1 MSLDI
6 REGIF
11 VLDGRDIP
19 FRLERRKG
27 RRRVSIFVEPRQG
40 LILRTPPRFPL
51 RDVEETLREEEDWIR
66 DKLLWRENWLAEHPE
81 RRFVTGETLLL
92 LGEEWTLDIHRDP
105 LRKRAQI
112 QASDGIIRVDLS
124 RSADARS
131 VLEAWMRRL
140 ARRIVLARVDHWSA
154 RVGKRARRVTLR
166 DTRSRWGSCSSTGNL
181 SFSWKLIMAPPEVL
195 DYVVVHELCHFVHL
209 DHSPAY
215 WALVERYL
223 PDYASLRRWL
233 SDEGAR
239 LYF

>member
-6 REGIF
+6 REGVF

-40 LILRTPPRFPL
+40 LVLRTPPRFPL
-51 RDVEETLREEEDWIR
+51 REVEETLRGEENWIR
-66 DKLLWRENWLAEHPE
+66 DKLLWRENWLSEHPE
-81 RRFVTGETLLL
+81 RRFVSGETLLL
-92 LGEEWTLDIHRDP
+92 LGEEWALEIHRDP
-105 LRKRAQI
+105 LRKRAHI
-112 QASDGIIRVDLS
+112 QAKNGIIRVDLS

-154 RVGKRARRVTLR
+154 RIGKRAGRVTLR

-181 SFSWKLIMAPPEVL
+181 SFNWKLIMVPPEAL

-209 DHSPAY
+209 DHSPDY
-215 WALVERYL
+215 WALVEGYL
-223 PDYASLRRWL
+223 PDFAVQRRWL